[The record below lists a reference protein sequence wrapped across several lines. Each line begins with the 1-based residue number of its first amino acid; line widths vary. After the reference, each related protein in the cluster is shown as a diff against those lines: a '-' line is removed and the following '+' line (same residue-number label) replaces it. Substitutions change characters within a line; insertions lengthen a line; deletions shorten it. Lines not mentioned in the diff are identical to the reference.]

1 MNERI
6 GWMVGRY
13 VVYSHILKYID
24 GKIRHLHHL
33 LNGKSTTQDFK
44 KGLEE
49 MSDLNM
55 EIRSMVERDT
65 SPLRRG

>member
-1 MNERI
+1 MNIRNKELIDR
-6 GWMVGRY
+6 
-13 VVYSHILKYID
+13 KFDQID

-49 MSDLNM
+49 MSGLNM
-55 EIRSMVERDT
+55 EIRSMIERDT
-65 SPLRRG
+65 TPLRRG

>member
-1 MNERI
+1 MNIRNKE
-6 GWMVGRY
+6 
-13 VVYSHILKYID
+13 LID
-24 GKIRHLHHL
+24 RKFDQIDDKIRHLHHL

-55 EIRSMVERDT
+55 EIRSMIERDT